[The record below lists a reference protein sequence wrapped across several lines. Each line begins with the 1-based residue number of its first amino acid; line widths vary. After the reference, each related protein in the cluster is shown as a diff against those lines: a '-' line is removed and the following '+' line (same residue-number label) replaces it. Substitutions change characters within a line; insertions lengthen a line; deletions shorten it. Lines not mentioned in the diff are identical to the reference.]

1 MLPKIDILCWTL
13 VHGKILTSE
22 NLEKRGI
29 EGPFRC
35 PLCCDNKETILHLF
49 FECNYAKIVWSM
61 LTEPWF
67 DKVEIPGN
75 AQQCFTNWE
84 KAFKGDLNIK
94 KGVKD
99 CWMKL
104 PNIIC

>member
-1 MLPKIDILCWTL
+1 
-13 VHGKILTSE
+13 
-22 NLEKRGI
+22 
-29 EGPFRC
+29 
-35 PLCCDNKETILHLF
+35 
-49 FECNYAKIVWSM
+49 VWSM

-75 AQQCFTNWE
+75 VQQCFTNWE
-84 KAFKGDLNIK
+84 KAFKGDLNNK

-104 PNIIC
+104 PKII